1 MVKMRSGLLCRHDEV
16 RDEAINSFESID
28 FFVDPHFVDSEEQI
42 GNEGKRSQ
50 LRDVTEVWPEDDVAG
65 CP

>member
-50 LRDVTEVWPEDDVAG
+50 LRDVTEVRPEDDVTG